1 MAGSVPVVTGQS
13 VQVLADATQYAFDQ
27 ANRAKTS
34 ADALPGQIAAG
45 LAPVAAATTAA
56 QKAAADA
63 FQLSNLAGTV
73 STEGE
78 LAGRVAGQYRVG
90 AQYVTWN
97 GNAVTARSDMLASAG
112 DVARIRNRLT
122 VDTMETLLDGIDG
135 LASGDTVVVQ
145 QAILG
150 GVFAI
155 RSTGTANGC
164 TVYHLEQNNL
174 YAIRLYAGPVLA
186 AWAGMS
192 PAASG
197 TVNSDALQ
205 MAINVGGQVY
215 ILPGIYPWAHK
226 VIVGAK
232 TDVYGSGEATVLRA
246 TADVPFFE
254 TLPKAALPNDDQ
266 GKKVLAEGTFGVK
279 IRRMDLERLVHPTT
293 TWEITL
299 WDTIHAIVEDVH
311 VFSTDDL
318 DRKGLCG
325 IACLASGNAVCF
337 MTRLTNIWCKS
348 GSVVMQ
354 HSDSRITGSN
364 YIWANRREFG
374 LKNET
379 TNLSVAGTDF
389 VPSWDKCAIWCTPN
403 AVSMQVL
410 GDCKFDGSYPGTLT
424 GGAVLIEGGSL
435 HQIAGHFYQCGKWAI
450 YAYQTRELVVHR
462 NTYVDNNRIN
472 DPEQTTGEAGP
483 GYGFADILL
492 VDSFECTVDVG
503 AHTIN
508 GTRTHRDVAV
518 REIGISDRNKILNGS
533 ATGAYDRAVVKVG
546 PNTVVRDVSG
556 PDGKLEYQP
565 LLAVAA
571 QNALQNISATT
582 WTRVNMERVIST
594 GGDDVRPAAM
604 APGVY
609 TVTATG
615 LYLIAATVVFSGP
628 NGTSVNAAVRRNNV
642 ESMKVGEDGIVAD
655 KKALTNT
662 GMLDLVAGDVIE
674 VWAYSS
680 AGTQVYGDASNIT
693 TSVSIRR
700 LEN

>member
-1 MAGSVPVVTGQS
+1 MAGSVPVVTGQA
-13 VQVLADATQYAFDQ
+13 VQVLADATQFAFDQ

-56 QKAAADA
+56 QKAASDA
-63 FQLSNLAGTV
+63 FQLSNLAGAV
-73 STEGE
+73 SAEGE
-78 LAGRVAGQYRVG
+78 LAGKVAGQYRVG
-90 AQYVTWN
+90 TQYVTWN
-97 GNAVTARSDMLASAG
+97 GNAVTARSDKLASAD

-155 RSTGTANGC
+155 RDTGTANGC

-205 MAINVGGQVY
+205 MAINVGGQVF
-215 ILPGIYPWAHK
+215 ILPGIYLWAHK

-246 TADVPFFE
+246 TTDVPFFE

-266 GKKVLAEGTFGVK
+266 GKKVLDEGTFGVK
-279 IRRMDLERLVHPTT
+279 IRRMDLERQIHPTA

-299 WDTIHAIVEDVH
+299 WDTIHAVIEDVH
-311 VFSTDDL
+311 VFTTDNL
-318 DRKGLCG
+318 DRKGLSG

-364 YIWANRREFG
+364 YIWAPRREFG

-379 TNLSVAGTDF
+379 VNLSVAGTDF

-410 GDCKFDGSYPGTLT
+410 ADCRFDGSYDGVLT

-450 YAYQTRELVVHR
+450 YLYQTRKCIIHE
-462 NTYVDNNRIN
+462 NTYTNNNRIN
-472 DPEQTTGEAGP
+472 DPNQTTGEVGP
-483 GYGFADILL
+483 GYGYANILI
-492 VDSFECTVDVG
+492 VDSFDCEVEVG
-503 AHTIN
+503 AHEIT
-508 GTRTHRDVAV
+508 GTRTHQDVAV
-518 REIGISDRNKILNGS
+518 REQGISDRNKIRNGS
-533 ATGAYDRAVVKVG
+533 ATGAFDRAVVTVG
-546 PNTVVRDVSG
+546 PKTVVRDVTG
-556 PDGKLEYQP
+556 PDGELEYQP

-571 QNALQNISATT
+571 QNTLQNISATT
-582 WTRVNMERVIST
+582 WTRVNMDRVIST
-594 GGDDVRPAAM
+594 GGDDVRPEAM
-604 APGVY
+604 KPSVY
-609 TVTATG
+609 TVKATG
-615 LYLIAATVVFSGP
+615 LYLIAVTVVFVGS

-642 ESMKVGEDGIVAD
+642 ESMKVGEDGIVTGSI
-655 KKALTNT
+655 ALTNT
-662 GMLDLVAGDVIE
+662 DVLELTAGDTIE

-680 AGTQVYGDASNIT
+680 AGTQVYGDATTIT
-693 TSVSIRR
+693 TKMSVRR